1 MRGFILGLIFFFFFA
16 SHVSAQTVI
25 VVTATPSVTP
35 SLTPTSTPIAS
46 PTPTVTPTQSPTPTT
61 EISPVPTLTAGSAVC
76 GSVKIDERTLGFR
89 IPSLGDL
96 LTFVIKAFF
105 ALAGIAALFMLLMGA
120 FMWITSGG
128 DKANVEAA
136 QKRIQAAIV
145 GIIMIVVVL
154 SIVWTLENVIFS
166 RTICFGISC
175 PITLPPILKP
185 VGNPSTP
192 GCITPTPSPVT
203 GAVVPAVDVTGTND
217 STVYQGNTSTSTSL
231 ENSPKLL
238 PDTGK

>member
-1 MRGFILGLIFFFFFA
+1 MRGFILAFILFFFLT
-16 SHVSAQTVI
+16 SQVSAQTVI
-25 VVTATPSVTP
+25 VVTATPSVT
-35 SLTPTSTPIAS
+35 SSMTPTLTSIPSPIPTVTPSQS
-46 PTPTVTPTQSPTPTT
+46 PTPTV
-61 EISPVPTLTAGSAVC
+61 EISPVPTVTAGPAVC

-105 ALAGIAALFMLLMGA
+105 ALAGIAALFMLLLGA
-120 FMWITSGG
+120 FMWVTSGG

-154 SIVWTLENVIFS
+154 SIVWTLENVIFA

-192 GCITPTPSPVT
+192 GCITPTPSPAT
-203 GAVVPAVDVTGTND
+203 SAAVPTVDITGTSD
-217 STVYQGNTSTSTSL
+217 STVSEGNTSSKTPL
-231 ENSPKLL
+231 ENPPQIL